1 MGETEGGA
9 APAASARRRRL
20 ALALATLCI
29 TMFMSMLDNVIVG
42 NALPRIGRDLDA
54 GITGLQWVAE
64 GYSLVFAALL
74 LTGGALGDRYGRT
87 AVFRLGLALFTVGSA
102 AAALAGT
109 VGALVAAR
117 MLQGVGAALLT
128 PGSLAVLRHVFTD
141 ERERTRAIG
150 TWSGVSALGLSV
162 GPVIGG
168 PMVEAF
174 GWASVFWINVPIGA
188 VALVLSGRVLPAV
201 PARARRVDLGGLVLS
216 AAGLGAAVHT
226 LVEGPARGW
235 TDPRV
240 LTTAVLAVLLLAAFL
255 LLERWIA
262 EPMLDLRLFRD
273 GVLGGALLGGFTV
286 SFGMFGALFFLPLLM
301 QGVLD
306 WSPTA
311 AGLAGLPMTAMI
323 VVAGPL
329 SARLTGRHG
338 PRLPLV
344 LGIALC
350 ALGLA
355 GLSLYGEQARYAGY
369 LWTLFVLGLG
379 MGLTFTPVSIAVLQ
393 RVAPERMGTASATV
407 NTLRELGGVL
417 GIAVLGAV
425 LTHRLTTGLTASL
438 ARLGL
443 PAETLGRPADTLAAA
458 TTAPAA
464 PLPAPVQQAVEHAF
478 TEGIQLA
485 LRCGS
490 AALAAAAVLVA
501 LLLRRPGRRP
511 SAAPAAPAPDS
522 PGQGLPAGEAL
533 SGARPAVTAGAR
545 TPPARRRG
553 ALPAHRQEGPVDDA
567 H

>member
-1 MGETEGGA
+1 MGETEGNA
-9 APAASARRRRL
+9 APGARRRR
-20 ALALATLCI
+20 LALATLCI
-29 TMFMSMLDNVIVG
+29 TMFMSMLDNVIVN

-87 AVFRLGLALFTVGSA
+87 AVFRLGLALFTAGSA

-109 VGALVAAR
+109 VGTLVAAR

-128 PGSLAVLRHVFTD
+128 PGSLAILRQVFTD
-141 ERERTRAIG
+141 ERERTKAIG

-162 GPVIGG
+162 GPVVGG

-174 GWASVFWINVPIGA
+174 GWASVFWINVPIG
-188 VALVLSGRVLPAV
+188 VAAFVLSGRVLPAI
-201 PARARRVDLGGLVLS
+201 PGRARRVDLGGLLLS
-216 AAGLGAAVHT
+216 ATGLAAAVHT
-226 LVEGPARGW
+226 LVEGPGRGW
-235 TDPRV
+235 TDTRV
-240 LTTAVLAVLLLAAFL
+240 LTTAVLAVLLAAFV
-255 LLERWIA
+255 LLERRIA

-273 GVLGGALLGGFTV
+273 GVLGGALLGGFMV

-323 VVAGPL
+323 VVAGPV

-355 GLSLYGEQARYAGY
+355 GLSLYGEQARYAEY

-379 MGLTFTPVSIAVLQ
+379 MGMTFTPVSIAVLH

-425 LTHRLTTGLTASL
+425 LTHRLTTVLTASL
-438 ARLGL
+438 AGLGL
-443 PAETLGRPADTLAAA
+443 SSGTFGRAADTLATA
-458 TTAPAA
+458 TTAPAE
-464 PLPAPVQQAVEHAF
+464 PLPAPVQYAVEHAF
-478 TEGIQLA
+478 TDGIHLA
-485 LRCGS
+485 LRCGA
-490 AALAAAAVLVA
+490 AALAVAAVLVA
-501 LLLRRPGRRP
+501 LLLRAGRRP
-511 SAAPAAPAPDS
+511 SAAAAPGPVEHD
-522 PGQGLPAGEAL
+522 LPAEAE
-533 SGARPAVTAGAR
+533 ARAGTGAGAGSA
-545 TPPARRRG
+545 P
-553 ALPAHRQEGPVDDA
+553 
-567 H
+567 

>member
-1 MGETEGGA
+1 MGETEGAGA
-9 APAASARRRRL
+9 PGARRRRL
-20 ALALATLCI
+20 ALATLCV
-29 TMFMSMLDNVIVG
+29 TMFMSMLDNVIVT
-42 NALPRIGRDLDA
+42 NALPRIDRDLDA
-54 GITGLQWVAE
+54 GISGLQWVAE

-87 AVFRLGLALFTVGSA
+87 AVFRLGLALFTAGSA

-109 VGALVAAR
+109 VGTLVAAR

-128 PGSLAVLRHVFTD
+128 PGSLAILRHVFTD

-150 TWSGVSALGLSV
+150 TWSGVSALGLAV
-162 GPVIGG
+162 GPVAGG

-174 GWASVFWINVPIGA
+174 GWASVFWINVPIGVA
-188 VALVLSGRVLPAV
+188 ALVLSGRVLPAV
-201 PARARRVDLGGLVLS
+201 PARARRLDPGGLVLS
-216 AAGLGAAVHT
+216 AAGLAAAVHA
-226 LVEGPARGW
+226 LIEGPERGW

-240 LTTAVLAVLLLAAFL
+240 LTAAVLALLLLAAFL
-255 LLERWIA
+255 LLEARIA

-273 GVLGGALLGGFTV
+273 GVLGGALLGGFAV

-301 QGVLD
+301 QGVLG

-311 AGLAGLPMTAMI
+311 AGLAGLPMTATI

-350 ALGLA
+350 ATGLA
-355 GLSLYGEQARYAGY
+355 GLSLYGEQARYPGY

-379 MGLTFTPVSIAVLQ
+379 MGMTFTPVSIAVLQ

-425 LTHRLTTGLTASL
+425 LTHRLTEALTERL
-438 ARLGL
+438 TRLGA
-443 PAETLGRPADTLAAA
+443 PVEAVGRADGTPLTGGAG
-458 TTAPAA
+458 PA
-464 PLPAPVQQAVEHAF
+464 PLPAPLREAVEGAF
-478 TEGIQLA
+478 TEGIRLA

-490 AALAAAAVLVA
+490 VALAVAAVLVA
-501 LLLRRPGRRP
+501 LLLRAAGR
-511 SAAPAAPAPDS
+511 PAAPT
-522 PGQGLPAGEAL
+522 G
-533 SGARPAVTAGAR
+533 AGAGPR
-545 TPPARRRG
+545 PGVRAAAG
-553 ALPAHRQEGPVDDA
+553 AGAE
-567 H
+567 